1 MAGASPKVKELKKT
15 SNYHSKR
22 SSRYNS
28 RSHSK
33 KSSSFRADKFHHFSS
48 HNAEMHI
55 EDEDEIAIAT
65 AK

>member
-1 MAGASPKVKELKKT
+1 MAGASPKVKELRKT

-22 SSRYNS
+22 SSRHNS

-33 KSSSFRADKFHHFSS
+33 KSSSFRAEKCMHFSS
-48 HNAEMHI
+48 HNVEMHI